1 MNFMSRVLQCFGE
14 IPVRPL
20 KIDQKNRKEDNQR
33 TKKHG
38 LNPSLEIS
46 IRVEMRKKNEIQ
58 KKGNILPKLCGK

>member
-1 MNFMSRVLQCFGE
+1 
-14 IPVRPL
+14 L